1 MQNAC
6 PPLTNERPASDAPA
20 PHCQVI
26 GVERGAWPMKKQLK
40 PKLK

>member
-20 PHCQVI
+20 PHSQVFD
-26 GVERGAWPMKKQLK
+26 VERGAWPMKQKLRE
-40 PKLK
+40 KLK